1 MQTINR
7 VGVLSL
13 AKVLAVLYALFGL
26 IFGALMAAFSLIG
39 AGFAQATDAEGAWV
53 GALFGVGAVI
63 LLPILYGVMGFVGG
77 ALTAFLYNICSG
89 IIGGV
94 EIEVR

>member
-1 MQTINR
+1 MQTIAR

-13 AKVLAVLYALFGL
+13 AKVLATLYEVLGL
-26 IFGALMAAFSLIG
+26 ILGALMAFFSLIG
-39 AGFAQATDAEGAWV
+39 AGLGQASGAEGAWV

-63 LLPILYGVMGFVGG
+63 ILPILYGVTGFLGG

-89 IIGGV
+89 IVGGI
-94 EIEVR
+94 EIELR

>member
-13 AKVLAVLYALFGL
+13 AKVLAALYALLGL
-26 IFGALMAAFSLIG
+26 VFGALMAFFSLIG
-39 AGFAQATDAEGAWV
+39 AGLGQASGAEGAWF

-63 LLPILYGVMGFVGG
+63 ILPILYGVMGFLGG

-89 IIGGV
+89 IVGGV